1 MLARLLRGPLA
12 SSAAIFGAANGVGL
26 GISAATGG
34 HYHLDLIGTG
44 VFAVSAA
51 AVAGPSVRQRL
62 SAAAVG
68 LWATKLS
75 AFLFYRALQTHRD
88 ARLEGTLSTF
98 SGAAGFW
105 TVSFAWGWFVSLP
118 HTIAAGVPAAGA
130 RPRGSAV
137 AATIGAAMFVAGL
150 ATETAADLQKW
161 SFKADPDN
169 RGRFC
174 DAGVWQLS
182 QHPNWFG
189 NLLLWCGVF
198 AFNLPD
204 LLAPA
209 SGRMRA
215 ARLLG
220 GAASP
225 LFMLALF
232 SAQATG
238 ALTNTVQLASDRYG
252 ADPAYVEYV
261 DSTPLLLPTTASV
274 GKVLRLAAAAG
285 TSAAGGS
292 KPEL

>member
-1 MLARLLRGPLA
+1 
-12 SSAAIFGAANGVGL
+12 
-26 GISAATGG
+26 
-34 HYHLDLIGTG
+34 
-44 VFAVSAA
+44 
-51 AVAGPSVRQRL
+51 
-62 SAAAVG
+62 
-68 LWATKLS
+68 
-75 AFLFYRALQTHRD
+75 
-88 ARLEGTLSTF
+88 
-98 SGAAGFW
+98 
-105 TVSFAWGWFVSLP
+105 
-118 HTIAAGVPAAGA
+118 
-130 RPRGSAV
+130 
-137 AATIGAAMFVAGL
+137 MFVAGL

-209 SGRMRA
+209 SGRVRA

-238 ALTNTVQLASDRYG
+238 ALTNTVQLANDRYG